1 MKLLDIL
8 DEVRKAYKLIDE
20 PFDKE
25 TMSQRSKVVYD
36 PVYNLDKATR
46 QMYKDFRDTVK
57 AEPKDAELRQMRS
70 DFIKLHRRLL
80 KHLEV
85 NYPEL

>member
-1 MKLLDIL
+1 MKLLDLL

-46 QMYKDFRDTVK
+46 QMYKDFKSTVK
-57 AEPKDAELRQMRS
+57 AEPQDAELRRLRTE
-70 DFIKLHRRLL
+70 FIKIHRQLL